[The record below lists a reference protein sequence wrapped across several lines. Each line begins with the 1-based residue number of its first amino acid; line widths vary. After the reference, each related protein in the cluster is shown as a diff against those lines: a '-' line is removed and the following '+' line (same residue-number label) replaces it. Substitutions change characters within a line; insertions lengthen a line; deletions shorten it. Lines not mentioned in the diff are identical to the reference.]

1 MLLYCPSS
9 LIIFLISSPQIS
21 FVFFLNMLELHV
33 YVAVFYYIFY
43 WLVLFTGFVDTLIFF
58 FNPLLGFICKT
69 LHDTNRPLHSALH
82 VFLHKPPT
90 NTQSTAA
97 MQVFQ
102 SAPPLRTCTHTH
114 TQTALPF
121 FVFDQPCSALLFS
134 VLGAQTSNLG

>member
-21 FVFFLNMLELHV
+21 LVFFLNMLELHV

-43 WLVLFTGFVDTLIFF
+43 CLVLFTGFVDTLIFF
-58 FNPLLGFICKT
+58 FNPLLGFT

-97 MQVFQ
+97 MQVLQ
-102 SAPPLRTCTHTH
+102 STHTH